1 MGRRGEEE
9 DPSPLVSIESLDGV
23 GFMHVAITAVVS
35 SIAVAVAGGCRRLVF
50 VERGFVKAVPAKNV
64 RAREEA
70 VYIELLNTVVGYE
83 GPERPADGSDS
94 EAI

>member
-1 MGRRGEEE
+1 M
-9 DPSPLVSIESLDGV
+9 
-23 GFMHVAITAVVS
+23 GFMHVAIAAVVS

-50 VERGFVKAVPAKNV
+50 VERGFVKGVPAKIV

-70 VYIELLNTVVGYE
+70 VYIELLNSVVGYE
-83 GPERPADGSDS
+83 GPERPADGSNS